1 MPTVLIAISWEQNA
15 VVLRTGEGRE
25 FIAKNAVELWG
36 DALNLLKTESTAIA
50 IPRESDQNRSRDPR
64 AHRVTAEVIDP
75 PPMSDKEAKEEAL
88 IQGMHQA
95 ADVAEEMAAQE
106 WGALGRM
113 FAQGVRSGAPT
124 VARQLQSTLGTRR
137 RSRRRAKK

>member
-1 MPTVLIAISWEQNA
+1 MPTVLIAISWEQNT

-25 FIAKNAVELWG
+25 FVAKNAVELWG
-36 DALNLLKTESTAIA
+36 DVLNLLKTESTAIA
-50 IPRESDQNRSRDPR
+50 IPRESDQSRSQDPR
-64 AHRVTAEVIDP
+64 AHRVTAEVIEP
-75 PPMSDKEAKEEAL
+75 APASEKEAREEAL
-88 IQGMHQA
+88 LHGMSQA

-113 FAQGVRSGAPT
+113 FAQGVRSSAPT
-124 VARQLQSTLGTRR
+124 MARQLQNTLGTRR